1 MLPPLPTTGRWVQ
14 VVERTVY
21 RQGSINR
28 WLTNALR
35 FMPGGERCATAS
47 YDGTVKASGGA

>member
-14 VVERTVY
+14 VFERTVY

-28 WLTNALR
+28 WLTNSLR

-47 YDGTVKASGGA
+47 YDGTVKASGGT